1 MKPIQCKLAT
11 WFLAGLRRFSAGH
24 TCNLTVHFKQYFP
37 TGTILVDSQTPSVP
51 DCPSVCEHTCH
62 DRSCFILATGFSCV
76 SFCSCRGHMQAEVR
90 PRSCTVVSI
99 VTGLSAR
106 DGVLAPHRSL
116 THSLQIPSPKALG
129 MKTIAVFVCDM

>member
-1 MKPIQCKLAT
+1 MKQIQFKLSSCS
-11 WFLAGLRRFSAGH
+11 RRFSAGH
-24 TCNLTVHFKQYFP
+24 TCNLAVHFKQYFP
-37 TGTILVDSQTPSVP
+37 TGTILVDSQTPSIP
-51 DCPSVCEHTCH
+51 GCPSVCEHTCQ

-90 PRSCTVVSI
+90 PHSGSCTVSGAVSI

-116 THSLQIPSPKALG
+116 THSKFLYQRPWA
-129 MKTIAVFVCDM
+129 